1 MNHEEHSTISRKLI
15 EGLEHADLSRRG
27 FLHLV
32 GGLGAMIGMGGW
44 ARSASAADAPKD
56 ADGNVIPGFE
66 KTEDDPNAAKVT
78 LNGKDLGVLWCAP
91 RRVDITEG
99 SPNNSTSTRSR

>member
-1 MNHEEHSTISRKLI
+1 MNHEEHSTVSRKLI

-44 ARSASAADAPKD
+44 AGSASAAAR
-56 ADGNVIPGFE
+56 AG
-66 KTEDDPNAAKVT
+66 
-78 LNGKDLGVLWCAP
+78 
-91 RRVDITEG
+91 
-99 SPNNSTSTRSR
+99 

>member
-1 MNHEEHSTISRKLI
+1 MNHEEHSTVSRKLI

-44 ARSASAADAPKD
+44 AGSASAAAR
-56 ADGNVIPGFE
+56 AGL
-66 KTEDDPNAAKVT
+66 KTGD
-78 LNGKDLGVLWCAP
+78 LLLQING
-91 RRVDITEG
+91 RRVSKIGQVRRLAEESD
-99 SPNNSTSTRSR
+99 TRALTLKIVRDQTPQTISIKPEN